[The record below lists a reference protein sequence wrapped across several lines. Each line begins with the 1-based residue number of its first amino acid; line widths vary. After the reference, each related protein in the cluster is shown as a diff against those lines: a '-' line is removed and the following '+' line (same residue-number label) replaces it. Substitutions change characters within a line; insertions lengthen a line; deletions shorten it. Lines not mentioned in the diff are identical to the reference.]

1 MAKKKPVKSEDEID
15 ENLEDDK
22 LEDDELDFPKIEKEP
37 EKVEESEGESD
48 ESEEE
53 EDSDIEIEEEGP
65 RFPDYVY
72 LDLNLIRAHG
82 DNDFE
87 LMVEG
92 QSHGFLNILV
102 KHLLETPGVTIAA
115 YKITGIELPKI
126 YIRLDNLTDY
136 DIKKVLFQATESLR
150 EEVVR
155 VQKVFQILT

>member
-22 LEDDELDFPKIEKEP
+22 LEDVELDFPKIEKET
-37 EKVEESEGESD
+37 EKGEESESD
-48 ESEEE
+48 VSKE

-82 DNDFE
+82 DNDYE

-92 QSHGFLNILV
+92 QSHGFCNILV
-102 KHLLETPGVTIAA
+102 RHLLEIEGVNMAA

-126 YIRLDNLTDY
+126 YIRLDNLTAY
-136 DIKKVLFQATESLR
+136 DIKKVLFKAIESLR

-155 VQKVFQILT
+155 VQSIFQKLT

>member
-1 MAKKKPVKSEDEID
+1 MVKKKPVKSEDEID
-15 ENLEDDK
+15 ENLEDDD
-22 LEDDELDFPKIEKEP
+22 LEDDELEFPKIEKET

-48 ESEEE
+48 ESEE

-92 QSHGFLNILV
+92 QSHGFLNIFV
-102 KHLLETPGVTIAA
+102 RFLLETPGVTIAA

-136 DIKKVLFQATESLR
+136 DIKKVLFKATESLR
-150 EEVVR
+150 EEVIR
-155 VQKVFQILT
+155 VQKIFQILT